1 MWTFPI
7 LFPVPSFN
15 FIPSVLQ
22 RQDPDFVETFL
33 PKPRAESPD
42 HSDVCKRGWLKFNS
56 ISPMTVEICEMD
68 QPTGHWHLERPI
80 GTVQRAAASAS
91 SPPDTV
97 LAGTGLPPQEPSL
110 CQQGIAIF
118 ILRLGWGVWQT
129 TQLE

>member
-33 PKPRAESPD
+33 PKPRAESLD

-80 GTVQRAAASAS
+80 GTVQRAAASAN
-91 SPPDTV
+91 SPPPTQSSRVPDFPRKSPRCV
-97 LAGTGLPPQEPSL
+97 SRGLQSSSF
-110 CQQGIAIF
+110 GWDGASG
-118 ILRLGWGVWQT
+118 RLHS
-129 TQLE
+129 